1 MTPEQI
7 QLWGAMSLAI
17 LRLEMLQQMAL
28 HSQDVLNA
36 YSIQDYVMVLEH
48 TVNEVSSLFSQLD
61 ENITIKR

>member
-1 MTPEQI
+1 MTPEQF
-7 QLWGAMSLAI
+7 QLWGQMSLAI

-28 HSQDVLNA
+28 HSQHALNA
-36 YSIQDYVMVLEH
+36 YSIQDYVLILEH